1 MGGWVGLD
9 ALGILT
15 RMGRDLGSVVLPE
28 YLSGLQNFS
37 PTRRSAKSENAVG
50 SRRFFRCK
58 QSPERIAEEIAFTRA
73 QGERPKAP
81 QDGDARGKAPA

>member
-1 MGGWVGLD
+1 MGLE

-28 YLSGLQNFS
+28 HMSGLQNFS
-37 PTRRSAKSENAVG
+37 PTRRSAKSEKAVG
-50 SRRFFRCK
+50 SRRFFRRK
-58 QSPERIAEEIAFTRA
+58 QSSERIAEETAFTRA
-73 QGERPKAP
+73 QGERPTAP

>member
-1 MGGWVGLD
+1 MGGWVGLE

-28 YLSGLQNFS
+28 YMKGLQNFS
-37 PTRRSAKSENAVG
+37 PTRPSAKCENAVG

-58 QSPERIAEEIAFTRA
+58 QSPERIAEETAFTRA
-73 QGERPKAP
+73 QGERPTAP